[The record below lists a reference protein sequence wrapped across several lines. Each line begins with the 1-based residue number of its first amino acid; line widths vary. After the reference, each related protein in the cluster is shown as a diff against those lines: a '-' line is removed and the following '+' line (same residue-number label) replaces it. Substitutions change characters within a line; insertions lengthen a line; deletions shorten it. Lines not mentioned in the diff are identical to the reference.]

1 MPHCPRPQ
9 WTLVK
14 HRERKQI
21 EWNSRMLP
29 LFFLIWGTLTCLQKL
44 PALPHWAL
52 TQDGQAQ
59 VITQQRLS
67 WQKDENI
74 TRNSSNVNVYN
85 KWVNAQYTCVCVC
98 VLPLVLQVRLLL
110 HALPGPS
117 QPEWTRTGREH
128 PLLLHLKHMQTNTF
142 HFHSDLL
149 LFFVI
154 RTKQEVI
161 HHLPSASVLQKP
173 AKWDFWKFL

>member
-29 LFFLIWGTLTCLQKL
+29 LFFFWFEGHWPAFRSSQLFHTEPSHRMGRPRSLLNRDCHDRKTKTLREI
-44 PALPHWAL
+44 H
-52 TQDGQAQ
+52 
-59 VITQQRLS
+59 
-67 WQKDENI
+67 
-74 TRNSSNVNVYN
+74 VNVYN

-149 LFFVI
+149 LCFII

-161 HHLPSASVLQKP
+161 HHLPSASFLQKP